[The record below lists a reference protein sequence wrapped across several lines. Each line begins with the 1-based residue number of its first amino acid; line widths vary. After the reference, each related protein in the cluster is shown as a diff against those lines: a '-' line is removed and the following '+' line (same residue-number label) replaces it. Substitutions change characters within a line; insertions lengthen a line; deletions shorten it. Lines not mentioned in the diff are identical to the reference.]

1 MSIVTYL
8 GKGIAPMIT
17 FIVDGTVWIV
27 ETLIFLLVSS
37 YEFVFGWI
45 I

>member
-1 MSIVTYL
+1 
-8 GKGIAPMIT
+8 MIG

-37 YEFVFGWI
+37 WEYVFGWLL
-45 I
+45 